1 MKEKTKMARNLYEQ
15 LKQQAKEVEDKENS
29 KLHVSETVT
38 KKTRGKVKEIVRKA
52 VEMIICDEEL
62 GLITEDEAS
71 EEIAIEKLI
80 YKSL

>member
-29 KLHVSETVT
+29 KLYVSETVT
-38 KKTRGKVKEIVRKA
+38 KKTREKVKEIVRKA

-62 GLITEDEAS
+62 GLITEGEAS

>member
-1 MKEKTKMARNLYEQ
+1 MARNLYEQ

-29 KLHVSETVT
+29 KLYVSETVT
-38 KKTRGKVKEIVRKA
+38 KKTRKKVKEIVRKA

-62 GLITEDEAS
+62 GLITEGEAS
-71 EEIAIEKLI
+71 EKIAIEKLI

>member
-29 KLHVSETVT
+29 KLYVSETVT
-38 KKTRGKVKEIVRKA
+38 KKTREKVKEIVRKA

-62 GLITEDEAS
+62 GLITEMKQVK
-71 EEIAIEKLI
+71 KLQ
-80 YKSL
+80 LRN